1 MRNLQKGKDSVRT
14 ITHQDYFGCYDTTNF
29 IPIKISGA
37 TAGFEVVTDN
47 VCFKSPVSFRDTSN
61 AENTTIVSR
70 QWNFGDGQTQTVTN
84 GGVVSHLYSNPGMY
98 YVSLKITDA
107 SGCSSTTNYTTH
119 AVSVNGPKAAFS
131 VSEVNAHLNATI
143 HFYNNTNNY
152 NSYNTQYEWQFGDG
166 NTSNEYYPSYTYTK
180 PGNYK
185 IRLIAKNPDSGC
197 TDTAYQE
204 ITVKNFN
211 ANFSFASSFVN
222 SIECSPTLVQFR
234 NTSYDYSH
242 VTWDFGD
249 GFTSD
254 NINYPSHVYTKP
266 GKYIIKLFVTGYNG
280 LSHTYIDSVFIKS
293 NKVDITADVLHSCTS
308 QSVTLSALTGDA
320 ASYLWDFGDGT
331 IVQATDT
338 FSVHEYKRPGVYVPR
353 LIAKDDNGCATPVI
367 LADKIVIDS
376 LYLSLNNLPGKICTP
391 KDILFNPVVVN
402 IAADQAQ
409 QSLIYHWDFGTGS
422 KADTSNIKTPSFV
435 YQQPGNYSVS
445 LKVQSPYGCVKEV
458 KADVVALQGL
468 GGQINGPSEICQ
480 ESTAQFT
487 GTTQLP
493 GQPLWRWVFD
503 DGTIIE
509 EQNPPSKKYDKAG
522 SFSIQLIVDNKGCAD
537 TVTRT
542 LEVHPK
548 PAVSLSVKQA
558 SLCEGSGINI
568 TAGGGNSYTW
578 SPAAGLNSATGATV
592 TASPLNNTDYVVTA
606 ISAYG
611 CENTDT
617 VKIAVVHPFQ
627 LQLATEAAV
636 CFGESIPLKASGA
649 VTYQW
654 IGNTTDLNNT
664 AIPNPV
670 ATPSNTI
677 TYTVAATGENQ
688 CFSDTASIKIIVK
701 PVPSVDAGPGA
712 EILAGATYQLQATAS
727 NDVVKWDWSPAKY
740 LSCLNCA
747 TPKATPLEPMN
758 YTVTVSN
765 AQGCTASDTVSVKLF
780 CSESR
785 INIPNAFTPNND
797 GINDQFFIKGQGIT
811 TLNHL
816 RIYNSWGTLVF
827 ERTNLKIDDKSAAWD
842 GKYKGEP
849 VPMGVYVY
857 FVEMS
862 CNERT
867 FTQKGVVTVVY

>member
-1 MRNLQKGKDSVRT
+1 
-14 ITHQDYFGCYDTTNF
+14 
-29 IPIKISGA
+29 
-37 TAGFEVVTDN
+37 
-47 VCFKSPVSFRDTSN
+47 
-61 AENTTIVSR
+61 
-70 QWNFGDGQTQTVTN
+70 
-84 GGVVSHLYSNPGMY
+84 
-98 YVSLKITDA
+98 
-107 SGCSSTTNYTTH
+107 
-119 AVSVNGPKAAFS
+119 
-131 VSEVNAHLNATI
+131 
-143 HFYNNTNNY
+143 
-152 NSYNTQYEWQFGDG
+152 
-166 NTSNEYYPSYTYTK
+166 
-180 PGNYK
+180 
-185 IRLIAKNPDSGC
+185 
-197 TDTAYQE
+197 
-204 ITVKNFN
+204 
-211 ANFSFASSFVN
+211 
-222 SIECSPTLVQFR
+222 
-234 NTSYDYSH
+234 
-242 VTWDFGD
+242 
-249 GFTSD
+249 
-254 NINYPSHVYTKP
+254 
-266 GKYIIKLFVTGYNG
+266 
-280 LSHTYIDSVFIKS
+280 LS
-293 NKVDITADVLHSCTS
+293 
-308 QSVTLSALTGDA
+308 
-320 ASYLWDFGDGT
+320 
-331 IVQATDT
+331 
-338 FSVHEYKRPGVYVPR
+338 
-353 LIAKDDNGCATPVI
+353 
-367 LADKIVIDS
+367 
-376 LYLSLNNLPGKICTP
+376 NLPEKICTP
-391 KDILFNPVVVN
+391 KDILFNPLVVN

-409 QSLIYHWDFGTGS
+409 QSLAYHWDFGTGN

-468 GGQINGPSEICQ
+468 GGKINGPSEICQ

-493 GQPLWRWVFD
+493 GQPLWRWIFD
-503 DGTIIE
+503 DGTIVE
-509 EQNPPSKKYDKAG
+509 QQNPPSKKYDKAG
-522 SFSIQLIVDNKGCAD
+522 SFLIQLIVDNKGCAD

-542 LEVHPK
+542 LEVHAK
-548 PAVSLSVKQA
+548 PTVSLSVKQA
-558 SLCEGSGINI
+558 TVCEGSGIAI

-578 SPAAGLNSATGATV
+578 LPATGLSNATGATV
-592 TASPLNNTDYVVTA
+592 TATPLNNTDYVVTA

-611 CENTDT
+611 CSNTGT
-617 VKIAVVHPFQ
+617 VKVAVVHPFQ

-636 CFGESIPLKASGA
+636 CFGESIPLKASGG

-654 IGNTTDLNNT
+654 IDNTNELNNT

-670 ATPSNTI
+670 ATPLNTT
-677 TYTVAATGENQ
+677 TYTLAASGENQ
-688 CFSDTASIKIIVK
+688 CFSDTASIKIMVK

-747 TPKATPLEPMN
+747 APQATPLEPMN

-765 AQGCTASDTVSVKLF
+765 AQGCAASDTVSVKLF

-797 GINDQFFIKGQGIT
+797 GLNDQFFIKGQGIT

-816 RIYNSWGTLVF
+816 RIFNSWGTLVF
-827 ERTNLKIDDKSAAWD
+827 ERANLKIDDKSAAWD